1 MYNTVSLTIVT
12 MLWIICLKIVMIVDL
27 KNPDQKKEEIKTKT
41 KNYLQKK
48 KNINISKLYIWYG
61 VNVQNIKRIPI
72 TQQQNI

>member
-1 MYNTVSLTIVT
+1 
-12 MLWIICLKIVMIVDL
+12 MIVDL

-48 KNINISKLYIWYG
+48 KNINICKLYIWYG